1 MPPRLTCWLA
11 LLLGAAPPLS
21 AQLTVQGDR
30 NLNFGVVIQGVPT
43 SVSPN
48 DPVRSGELEFT
59 AAIGKTIQIAFTLPN
74 RLNGPAGATMPIT
87 FGATDGVA
95 VGTAPTSVPVTFDP
109 RTAHNFNLVTSARVL
124 VFLGGRVSPAVGQR
138 TGSYSNTITMTI
150 TVF

>member
-1 MPPRLTCWLA
+1 MA
-11 LLLGAAPPLS
+11 
-21 AQLTVQGDR
+21 
-30 NLNFGVVIQGVPT
+30 FGVVIKGVAS

-48 DPVRSGELEFT
+48 DPVKSGEWTFT
-59 AAIGKTIQIAFTLPN
+59 AAIGKTIQIAMTLPN

-109 RTAHNFNLVTSARVL
+109 RVAHNFNLVTSATVL
-124 VFLGGRVSPAVGQR
+124 VFLGGRVTPAAGQT
-138 TGSYSNTITMTI
+138 TGNYSNTVILTV